1 MVSFG
6 LWVKQR
12 RKELDLT
19 QEELSLR
26 VGCSLVLIQKI
37 EAGQRRPSKQIA
49 ELLAQHL
56 DVPAG
61 DRPDFVRFARA
72 RTSKPIA
79 AAGTPWRTLRRQFTN
94 LPAQPNPLFGREEAV
109 EAIRR
114 RLLHE
119 PVRLMTLVGPP
130 GIGKTRLGIAAA
142 ARLVEDYE
150 QGVVFISLAAA
161 TDPNQVVTSLAKAF
175 AIKEAGGTTLF
186 ERVKLELADKR
197 ILLLLDNFEQVITAA
212 PLVADLLAACP
223 WLQILATSRV
233 PLHIR
238 AERQFRV
245 SPLGLAPLSPTPELQ
260 TVLAYPAEALFVDRA
275 RAAWPDFAVT
285 PENAPAIAKI
295 CTRLDGLPLA
305 IELVAVRAGQVQP
318 AILLTQLV
326 DRMGLLTAG
335 PRDLPVRQQTLRRAI
350 DWSYDLLEPDERV
363 LFAHLAVFVGGC
375 TLEMAEFVCGNGAQS
390 VDEPLEGLVDQSL
403 VIRREQ
409 EGSGPRFL
417 MLETI
422 RAYALERLEERGE
435 AVAIQKRHSACMLD
449 LAERAEIPQPAWL
462 ARLDNEHDNLLA
474 VIQRAQTGCD
484 ASTALHLTAHL
495 WRFWLLRGYLS
506 EGIARLKAALELEE
520 GRSDPTLALARAEA
534 LIGIGWLLR
543 DLSDFVQAQ
552 KYFNASLAI
561 YQQCSDRAGLAHAL
575 YSVGY
580 IQFLIGDS
588 AQGIWF
594 IEESLSLYRALN
606 DDKGLSLT
614 LFMLG
619 RIAVGRGDYPK
630 AAACLE
636 ECLRLEQAS
645 AKSYGVAR
653 IMASQGEL
661 AIYQGKHER
670 AAALLAESQTLLEKL
685 GERQLCAWLLTK
697 RGELALR
704 LGCLSEARAFLKR
717 GIDLA
722 REMGYRWNEAYS
734 LTYLGLVSLFEGDP
748 QQAQALCEESLV
760 LFRELESEGD
770 VAQTRKDLA
779 RVALASGEVTRAAD
793 LYRECTA
800 IFFKRDYLPDIV
812 ECLEGLAG
820 VHIARSD
827 PGGAACILG
836 AAQACRE
843 QLGMPLAPVFQPAY
857 LHDVELLRSTLKD
870 DLLMKIGPGAEHCP
884 SSRPCRLP
892 YPPLVDP
899 KA

>member
-56 DVPAG
+56 VVPVG

-72 RTSKPIA
+72 RTTKPL
-79 AAGTPWRTLRRQFTN
+79 AGASAPWRTLRRQFTN

-109 EAIRR
+109 EAIRQ
-114 RLLHE
+114 RLLQE
-119 PVRLMTLVGPP
+119 PVRLLTLVGPP

-142 ARLVEDYE
+142 TQLAADYE
-150 QGVVFISLAAA
+150 HGVVFISLAAF
-161 TDPNQVVTSLAKAF
+161 TDPNQVVTGLAKAL

-186 ERVKLELADKR
+186 ERLKLELADKR
-197 ILLLLDNFEQVITAA
+197 ILLLLDNFEQVIPAA

-238 AERQFRV
+238 AERQFHV
-245 SPLGLAPLSPTPELQ
+245 SPLGLAPLTPFPDLQ
-260 TVLAYPAEALFVDRA
+260 TLLGYPAEALFVDRA

-285 PENAPAIAKI
+285 PENAAAIAQI

-335 PRDLPVRQQTLRRAI
+335 PRDLPARQQTLRRAI
-350 DWSYDLLEPDERV
+350 DWSYDLLQPDEQV
-363 LFAHLAVFVGGC
+363 LFARLAVFVGGC
-375 TLEMAEFVCGNGAQS
+375 TSDMAEFVCGNGTTLS
-390 VDEPLEGLVDQSL
+390 VHAALEGLVDQSL
-403 VIRREQ
+403 VLRREH
-409 EGSGPRFL
+409 EVVGPRFI

-422 RAYALERLEERGE
+422 RAYALERLEKSGE
-435 AVAIQKRHSACMLD
+435 AEAIQKRHSACLLD
-449 LAERAEIPQPAWL
+449 LVERAEIPQPVWL
-462 ARLDNEHDNLLA
+462 DRLDEEHDNLRAAL
-474 VIQRAQTGCD
+474 QRAQTGGD
-484 ASTALHLTAHL
+484 ASTGLRLAAYL

-506 EGIARLKAALELEE
+506 EGLARLKAALELEKAH
-520 GRSDPTLALARAEA
+520 SDLALTLPRAEA
-534 LIGIGWLLR
+534 LIGVGWLLR
-543 DLSDFVQAQ
+543 DVSDFVQAQ
-552 KYFNASLAI
+552 KYFNASLAL
-561 YQQCSDRAGLAHAL
+561 YQQLNDRAGLAHAL

-588 AQGIWF
+588 SQGIRV
-594 IEESLSLYRALN
+594 IEESLALYRALN
-606 DDKGLSLT
+606 DGKGLSLT

-619 RIAVGRGDYPK
+619 RIAVACGDYPK

-636 ECLRLEQAS
+636 ECLRLEQAYGE
-645 AKSYGVAR
+645 SYGVAR
-653 IMASQGEL
+653 IMSSQGEL
-661 AIYQGKHER
+661 AIYQGKHEL
-670 AAALLAESQTLLEKL
+670 AATLLAESQTLLEKL

-697 RGELALR
+697 RGELAFR
-704 LGCLSEARAFLKR
+704 LGCLTEARTFLKR

-748 QQAQALCEESLV
+748 QRAQALCEESLT

-779 RVALASGEVTRAAD
+779 RVVLAGGEITRAAD
-793 LYRECTA
+793 LYRECT
-800 IFFKRDYLPDIV
+800 ITFFKRGYLPDIV

-820 VHIARSD
+820 VHIARCD
-827 PGGAACILG
+827 PGGAALILG
-836 AAQACRE
+836 AAQAYRE
-843 QLGMPLAPVFQPAY
+843 QLGMPLAPVFQPAV
-857 LHDVELLRSTLKD
+857 LHDIELLRSALEDDPYNAIWSRGRTLSIEQAVQAA
-870 DLLMKIGPGAEHCP
+870 LSAPGQ
-884 SSRPCRLP
+884 S
-892 YPPLVDP
+892 
-899 KA
+899 